1 MLRIISISIIFLFS
15 ALASKAQEV
24 GFSPELLLGHR
35 SLTYQHF
42 VTHRLDNKWS
52 INNVSYFDTEYTNEI
67 NDIYFIRNMVS
78 FHFNKHIQVNTSIGA
93 KNPGSFAT
101 LTLQHKFSVSSF
113 KFTYAIGSTY
123 QNGFTLEQNL
133 MLNYTPVL
141 SKDIK
146 AYLNLFVIVNTDFE
160 ILNRGIQ
167 QFRIGI
173 QKENFITGIAV
184 NLDQFTGGVKTL
196 QNCGLFIKCNF

>member
-1 MLRIISISIIFLFS
+1 MLRMISVSITLLFS
-15 ALASKAQEV
+15 ALASNAQGV
-24 GFSPELLLGHR
+24 GFSPELLFGHR

-42 VTHRLDNKWS
+42 VAHRFDDKWS
-52 INNVSYFDTEYTNEI
+52 INNVSYFDTEYTNET

-78 FHFNKHIQVNTSIGA
+78 FHFNKHIQVNAAIGA

-101 LTLQHKFSVSSF
+101 LTTQYKFSVSSF
-113 KFTYAIGSTY
+113 KFSYAIGSTY

-133 MLNYTPVL
+133 ILNYTPVL

-173 QKENFITGIAV
+173 QKENLITGIAV

-196 QNCGLFIKCNF
+196 QNYGLFIKCNF